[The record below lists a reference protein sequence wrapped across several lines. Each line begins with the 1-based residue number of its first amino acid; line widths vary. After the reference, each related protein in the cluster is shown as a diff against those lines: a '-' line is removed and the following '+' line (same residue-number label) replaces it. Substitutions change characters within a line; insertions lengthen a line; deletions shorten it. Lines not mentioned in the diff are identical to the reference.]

1 MFQKFLF
8 ISLLLLTLFQI
19 QGSVRSAEMGKI
31 FRPTDSPE
39 DWQVR
44 LASPDKQW
52 KTGYSAKTLAY
63 CWEDQNNF
71 PKSVKKVFNNS
82 NLKLFK
88 DMEMLLGIP
97 EYKVPLPGGIRPS
110 QSDLF
115 VLAKSNLLNQT
126 VVIMVE
132 GKVSESFGKKVDEW
146 IKDNSPGKQKRLKFL
161 LRKLQIPY
169 SEQIFSTRYQ
179 LLHRTV
185 SAVITAEKFGVENA
199 LMLVHSFNKGKEGE
213 APLFADYCRFLQL
226 FGVKGKINSVIFA
239 RNLKGI
245 NLYVGWVEGNEKY
258 LDK

>member
-1 MFQKFLF
+1 MFEKFLF
-8 ISLLLLTLFQI
+8 TSLLFLTFFQI
-19 QGSVRSAEMGKI
+19 QESVGSTEMGKI
-31 FRPTDSPE
+31 FRPTESPE
-39 DWQVR
+39 DWRAR
-44 LASPDKQW
+44 LAAPDKQW

-97 EYKVPLPGGIRPS
+97 EYKVPLPEGIRPS

-161 LRKLQIPY
+161 LRKLQIPH
-169 SEQIFSTRYQ
+169 SKQILSTRYQ
-179 LLHRTV
+179 LLHRAV
-185 SAVITAEKFGVENA
+185 SAVITAEKFGAENA
-199 LMLVHSFNKGKEGE
+199 LMLVHSFNRDKERE
-213 APLFADYCRFLQL
+213 NQPFADYCQFLQL
-226 FGVKGKINSVIFA
+226 FGVKGNTNSIIFA
-239 RNLKGI
+239 RNLKGV
-245 NLYVGWVEGNEKY
+245 NLYFSWIEGDEKY